1 MNCDIHL
8 LSLDIDTAGSW
19 GARLWLEPMTLAL
32 LTVELA
38 QSLVGQTVK
47 HLPTMPETWVRS
59 LGQEDPLEKEM
70 ATRCSILTWET
81 PWTKK
86 KERNPMD
93 RGAWPGHSPWG
104 HKELDTTE

>member
-1 MNCDIHL
+1 MLSLCLNCDIHL

-19 GARLWLEPMTLAL
+19 GTRLWLEPTTLAL

-70 ATRCSILTWET
+70 ATHSSILACRV
-81 PWTKK
+81 PW
-86 KERNPMD
+86 M
-93 RGAWPGHSPWG
+93 G
-104 HKELDTTE
+104 ELGGLQSVGSQRVRHD